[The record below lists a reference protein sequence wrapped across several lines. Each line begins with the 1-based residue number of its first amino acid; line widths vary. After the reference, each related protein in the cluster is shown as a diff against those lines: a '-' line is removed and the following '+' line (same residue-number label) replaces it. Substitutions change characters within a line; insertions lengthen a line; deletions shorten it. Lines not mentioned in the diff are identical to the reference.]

1 MECVRQCSRPPDG
14 FGRKV
19 TMLWQRTLLQSPC
32 GVQGE
37 PECHHKNPRCLQ
49 RGVVRSVEPEVTKYE
64 SFFYHPD
71 NDDTTYEPEEPQT
84 EPDTDTPVSAGEW
97 WVNFSTLG
105 MLLSSGTCLVCICI
119 AEYEKHT

>member
-1 MECVRQCSRPPDG
+1 MYDSDEGSTLRGIFLTGFTAFLLSASFIFCFHLVDPD
-14 FGRKV
+14 V
-19 TMLWQRTLLQSPC
+19 M
-32 GVQGE
+32 
-37 PECHHKNPRCLQ
+37 
-49 RGVVRSVEPEVTKYE
+49 SVEPEVTKYD

-71 NDDTTYEPEEPQT
+71 NNDTTYEPEEASS

-105 MLLSSGTCLVCICI
+105 MLLSSDTCLICICI

>member
-1 MECVRQCSRPPDG
+1 MYDSDEGSTLRGIFLTGVTAFLLSVAFIFCFHLVDPD
-14 FGRKV
+14 V
-19 TMLWQRTLLQSPC
+19 M
-32 GVQGE
+32 
-37 PECHHKNPRCLQ
+37 
-49 RGVVRSVEPEVTKYE
+49 SVEPEVAKYE
-64 SFFYHPD
+64 SFFYRPD
-71 NDDTTYEPEEPQT
+71 KNDTKHEPEEPQT

>member
-1 MECVRQCSRPPDG
+1 MYDSDEGS
-14 FGRKV
+14 
-19 TMLWQRTLLQSPC
+19 TLRGIFLT
-32 GVQGE
+32 
-37 PECHHKNPRCLQ
+37 
-49 RGVVRSVEPEVTKYE
+49 GVVAFLLSAVFIFCFHLVDPDVMSVEPEVTKYD

-71 NDDTTYEPEEPQT
+71 NNDATYESEEPSN